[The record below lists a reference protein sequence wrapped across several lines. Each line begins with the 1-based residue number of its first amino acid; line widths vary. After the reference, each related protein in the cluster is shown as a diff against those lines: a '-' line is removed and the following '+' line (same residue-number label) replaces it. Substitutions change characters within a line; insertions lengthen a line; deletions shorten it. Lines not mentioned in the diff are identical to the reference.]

1 MNKKV
6 GMKVVSSMLLGT
18 MCLYTSMPVFAGN
31 SKEEVVYSKLKN
43 DGSNY
48 STIVSERI
56 TNTDNS
62 ELISDISDLLNIV
75 NTNGDETYEQ
85 NGNEIVWKANGKD
98 IQYQGEIDKDQPI
111 TCAVK
116 YELNGEEVEA
126 KDIVGKSGKVKVTL
140 TYTNNDVHTVKVN
153 GKYTKMYTPFIVVA
167 GTLIDSNMT
176 NVEVTNGKIIDNGN
190 RKMAIAMCF
199 PGLQESLDISKD
211 TLDIPSTIEFTMD
224 TDDFEMNNIISY
236 ATPKL
241 LEESDLNMFDDLNEI
256 YSKVNELQDAANKI
270 QDGANQLNDGTKE
283 LRDGANTLNNGANE
297 LSKEINN
304 KLAQYEEIKT
314 EALNKKELE
323 NKIAEIVNDEMAKLM
338 PSIKKM
344 AEAEAENAIKNHKDE
359 LETATVNTAM
369 KYTDKAVS
377 DELTK
382 VENGTVLTKEQEKE
396 LETAI
401 ANDISKVLADI
412 DNSQEIKAF
421 ETAIE
426 NAIIDEVKKS
436 VGDATK
442 EAVTETLNETKQSLA
457 ANNGLTSDQQKELS
471 AILATMK
478 PTIKAQVESTVK
490 AGIKAGIKAQA
501 DVAGITLDDATLNAQ
516 TKNVYNNKTVTV
528 NGTSLTYPAYV
539 ESITNKQMKDLSSEL
554 STKLTTYAGMIS
566 DDTINAIAE
575 KSTAISDKAVEN
587 TTTKLKTMLATD
599 GATEKAVEDFKN
611 AIATSVAKSLNVD
624 AGTMSTMEEKIK
636 AYIIED
642 VKQTLENDKTYAY
655 ENAAKSELNSTI
667 DSVATSTAKDLA
679 NEYTEELA
687 NEIAKSLIEKQLSG
701 KISDSDIDKELSK
714 YESVLNAKIAEVD
727 NGIATLKSALN
738 QLTDGTQAL
747 YNGTVQLADGSQE
760 LTDGITKF
768 NEEGIKKIVD
778 TVNSDVKDVEDRVK
792 ALKDLSE
799 EYKSF
804 AGINENDEGTVSFI
818 TTIDSVKKEDFEN
831 ADSEEMTSNGNTT
844 NETVANETISN
855 NESSDETSNNE

>member
-6 GMKVVSSMLLGT
+6 GMKIVSTMLLGT
-18 MCLYTSMPVFAGN
+18 MCLYTSVPVFAGN

-48 STIVSERI
+48 STIVSEKI
-56 TNTDNS
+56 TNNDNS
-62 ELISDISDLLNIV
+62 ELINDISDLLNIV
-75 NTNGDETYEQ
+75 NTSGDETYEQ
-85 NGNEIVWKANGKD
+85 DGNKIVWKANGKD
-98 IQYQGEIDKDQPI
+98 IQYQGNIDKDEPI

-167 GTLIDSNMT
+167 GTIINSNMS

-190 RKMAIAMCF
+190 KKMAIAMCF

-211 TLDIPSTIEFTMD
+211 KIDIPSTIEFTMD
-224 TDDFEMNNIISY
+224 ANDFEMNNIISY

-241 LEESDLNMFDDLNEI
+241 VEESDLNMFDDLDEI
-256 YSKVNELQDAANKI
+256 YSKVNELQDAANQI
-270 QDGANQLNDGTKE
+270 QDGSSKLNDGAKT
-283 LRDGANTLNNGANE
+283 LRNGASTLNDGANE
-297 LSKEINN
+297 LSREINN
-304 KLAQYEEIKT
+304 KLAQYEKIKA

-323 NKIAEIVNDEMAKLM
+323 NKIAEIVNNEMAEMM

-344 AEAEAENAIKNHKDE
+344 AEAEAENAIKNHKEE
-359 LETATVNTAM
+359 LENSTVEIAM

-382 VENGTVLTKEQEKE
+382 VENGTVLTEEQEKE
-396 LETAI
+396 LEEAI
-401 ANDISKVLADI
+401 SKDIAKVLANI
-412 DNSQEIKAF
+412 DNSKEIKTF

-426 NAIIDEVKKS
+426 KAIIDEVKKS

-442 EAVTETLNETKQSLA
+442 EAVTETLKETKQSLSK
-457 ANNGLTSDQQKELS
+457 NNGLTAEQQKELAS
-471 AILATMK
+471 VLTTMK
-478 PTIKAQVESTVK
+478 PIIQKQVESTVK
-490 AGIKAGIKAQA
+490 AGIKAQA
-501 DVAGITLDDATLNAQ
+501 GTTLDDATLNAK
-516 TKNVYNNKTVTV
+516 TKYEYNNVKEPTTKM
-528 NGTSLTYPAYV
+528 SYPEYV
-539 ESITNKQMKDLSSEL
+539 EKMTKDQLEILSSN
-554 STKLTTYAGMIS
+554 LTTYTGMIS

-575 KSTAISDKAVEN
+575 KSTVISDKTVEN
-587 TTTKLKTMLATD
+587 TTTKLETMLATD

-611 AIATSVAKSLNVD
+611 AIAVSVATSLNAD
-624 AGTMSTMEEKIK
+624 ADTMSAMEEKIK

-642 VKQTLENDKTYAY
+642 IKQTLKDDKTINAYAK
-655 ENAAKSELNSTI
+655 AELDPKI
-667 DSVATSTAKDLA
+667 DSIATSTAKDLA

-701 KISDSDIDKELSK
+701 KISDSDIDKELNK
-714 YESVLNAKIAEVD
+714 YESVLNAKITEVD

-747 YNGTVQLADGSQE
+747 YNGTIQLADGSQE

-768 NEEGIKKIVD
+768 NEEGIKKIAD
-778 TVNSDVKDVEDRVK
+778 TVNTDVKDVEDRVK

-804 AGINENDEGTVSFI
+804 AGINEDDEGTVSFI
-818 TTIDSVKKEDFEN
+818 TTIDSIKKEDFEKEN
-831 ADSEEMTSNGNTT
+831 AQATNGNTT

-855 NESSDETSNNE
+855 QDSKNETSNN

>member
-6 GMKVVSSMLLGT
+6 GMKIVSTMLLGT
-18 MCLYTSMPVFAGN
+18 MCLYTSVPVFAGN

-48 STIVSERI
+48 STIVSEKI
-56 TNTDNS
+56 TNNDNS
-62 ELISDISDLLNIV
+62 ELINDISDLLNIV
-75 NTNGDETYEQ
+75 NTSGDETYEQ
-85 NGNEIVWKANGKD
+85 DGNKIVWKANGKD
-98 IQYQGEIDKDQPI
+98 IQYQGNIDKDEPI

-167 GTLIDSNMT
+167 GTIINSNMS

-190 RKMAIAMCF
+190 KKMAIAMCF

-211 TLDIPSTIEFTMD
+211 KIDIPSTIEFTMD
-224 TDDFEMNNIISY
+224 ANDFEMNNIISY

-241 LEESDLNMFDDLNEI
+241 VEESDLNMFDDLDEI
-256 YSKVNELQDAANKI
+256 YSKVNELQDAANQI
-270 QDGANQLNDGTKE
+270 QDGSSKLNDGAKT
-283 LRDGANTLNNGANE
+283 LRNGAGTLNDGANE
-297 LSKEINN
+297 LSREINN
-304 KLAQYEEIKT
+304 KLAQYEEIKA

-323 NKIAEIVNDEMAKLM
+323 NKIAEIVNNEMAEMM

-344 AEAEAENAIKNHKDE
+344 AEAEAENAIKNHKE
-359 LETATVNTAM
+359 KLENSTVETAM

-382 VENGTVLTKEQEKE
+382 VENGTVLTEEQEKE
-396 LETAI
+396 LEEAI
-401 ANDISKVLADI
+401 SKDIAKVLANI
-412 DNSQEIKAF
+412 DNSKEIKTF

-426 NAIIDEVKKS
+426 KAIIDEVKKS

-442 EAVTETLNETKQSLA
+442 EAVTETLNETKQSLSK
-457 ANNGLTSDQQKELS
+457 NNGLTAEQKKELAS
-471 AILATMK
+471 VLTTMK
-478 PTIKAQVESTVK
+478 SIIKKQVESTVK

-501 DVAGITLDDATLNAQ
+501 GTTLDDATLNAK
-516 TKNVYNNKTVTV
+516 TKYEYNNVKEPTTKM
-528 NGTSLTYPAYV
+528 SYPEYV
-539 ESITNKQMKDLSSEL
+539 EKMTKDQLEILSSN
-554 STKLTTYAGMIS
+554 LTTYTGMIS

-575 KSTAISDKAVEN
+575 KSTVISDKAVEN
-587 TTTKLKTMLATD
+587 TTTKLETMLATD

-611 AIATSVAKSLNVD
+611 AIAVSVATSLNAD
-624 AGTMSTMEEKIK
+624 ADTMSIMEKQIKTM
-636 AYIIED
+636 IIED
-642 VKQTLENDKTYAY
+642 VKTTLKNDETLNAYAK
-655 ENAAKSELNSTI
+655 AELDPKI
-667 DSVATSTAKDLA
+667 DSIATSTAKDLA

-714 YESVLNAKIAEVD
+714 YESVLNAKITEVD

-747 YNGTVQLADGSQE
+747 YNGTIQLADGSQE

-768 NEEGIKKIVD
+768 NEEGIKKIAD
-778 TVNSDVKDVEDRVK
+778 TVNTDVKDVEDRVK

-804 AGINENDEGTVSFI
+804 AGINEDDEGTVSFI
-818 TTIDSVKKEDFEN
+818 TTIDSIKKEDFEKEN
-831 ADSEEMTSNGNTT
+831 AQATNGNTT

-855 NESSDETSNNE
+855 QDSQNETSNN

>member
-6 GMKVVSSMLLGT
+6 GMKIVSTMLLGT
-18 MCLYTSMPVFAGN
+18 MCLYTSVPVFAGN

-48 STIVSERI
+48 STIVSEKI
-56 TNTDNS
+56 TNNDNS
-62 ELISDISDLLNIV
+62 ELINDISDLLNIV
-75 NTNGDETYEQ
+75 NTSGDETYEQ
-85 NGNEIVWKANGKD
+85 DGNKIVWKANGKD
-98 IQYQGEIDKDQPI
+98 IQYQGNIDKDEPI
-111 TCAVK
+111 TCVIK

-167 GTLIDSNMT
+167 GTIINSNMS
-176 NVEVTNGKIIDNGN
+176 NVEITNGKIIDNGN
-190 RKMAIAMCF
+190 KKMAIAMCF

-211 TLDIPSTIEFTMD
+211 KIDIPSTIEFTMD
-224 TDDFEMNNIISY
+224 ANDFEMNNIISY

-241 LEESDLNMFDDLNEI
+241 VEESDLNMFDDLDEI
-256 YSKVNELQDAANKI
+256 YSKVNELQDAANQI
-270 QDGANQLNDGTKE
+270 QDGSSKLNDGAKT
-283 LRDGANTLNNGANE
+283 LRNGASTLNDGANE
-297 LSKEINN
+297 LSREINN
-304 KLAQYEEIKT
+304 KLAQYEEIKA

-323 NKIAEIVNDEMAKLM
+323 NKIAEIVNNEMAEMM

-344 AEAEAENAIKNHKDE
+344 AEAEAENAIKNHKEE
-359 LETATVNTAM
+359 LENSTVEIAM

-382 VENGTVLTKEQEKE
+382 VENGTVLTEEQEKE
-396 LETAI
+396 LEEAI
-401 ANDISKVLADI
+401 SKDIAKVLANI
-412 DNSQEIKAF
+412 DNSKEIKTF

-426 NAIIDEVKKS
+426 KAIIDEVKKS

-442 EAVTETLNETKQSLA
+442 EAVTETLKETKQSLSK
-457 ANNGLTSDQQKELS
+457 NNGLTAEQQKELDS
-471 AILATMK
+471 VLTTMK
-478 PTIKAQVESTVK
+478 PIIQKQVESTVK
-490 AGIKAGIKAQA
+490 AGIKAQA
-501 DVAGITLDDATLNAQ
+501 GTTLDDATLNAK
-516 TKNVYNNKTVTV
+516 TEYVYNK
-528 NGTSLTYPAYV
+528 GTEPTTKMSYPKYV
-539 ESITNKQMKDLSSEL
+539 EKMTNDQLEILSSN
-554 STKLTTYAGMIS
+554 LTTYTGMIS

-575 KSTAISDKAVEN
+575 KSTVISDKTVEN
-587 TTTKLKTMLATD
+587 TTTKLETMLATD

-611 AIATSVAKSLNVD
+611 AIAVSVATSLNAD
-624 AGTMSTMEEKIK
+624 ADTMSAMEEKIK

-642 VKQTLENDKTYAY
+642 IKQTLKDDKTINAYAK
-655 ENAAKSELNSTI
+655 AELDPKI
-667 DSVATSTAKDLA
+667 DSIATSTAKDLA

-701 KISDSDIDKELSK
+701 KISDSDIDKELNK
-714 YESVLNAKIAEVD
+714 YESVLNAKITEVD

-747 YNGTVQLADGSQE
+747 YNGTIQLADGSQE

-768 NEEGIKKIVD
+768 NEEGIKKIAD
-778 TVNSDVKDVEDRVK
+778 TVNTDVKDVEDRVK

-804 AGINENDEGTVSFI
+804 AGINEDDEGTVSFI
-818 TTIDSVKKEDFEN
+818 TTIDSIKKEDFEKEN
-831 ADSEEMTSNGNTT
+831 AQATNGNTT

-855 NESSDETSNNE
+855 QDSQNETSNN

>member
-6 GMKVVSSMLLGT
+6 GMKIVSTMLLGT
-18 MCLYTSMPVFAGN
+18 MCLYTSVPVFAGN

-48 STIVSERI
+48 STIVSEKI
-56 TNTDNS
+56 TNNDNS
-62 ELISDISDLLNIV
+62 ELINDISDLLNIV
-75 NTNGDETYEQ
+75 NTSGDETYEQ
-85 NGNEIVWKANGKD
+85 DGNKIVWKANGKD
-98 IQYQGEIDKDQPI
+98 IQYQGNIDKDEPI
-111 TCAVK
+111 TCVIK

-167 GTLIDSNMT
+167 GTIINSNMS
-176 NVEVTNGKIIDNGN
+176 NVEITNGKIIDNGN
-190 RKMAIAMCF
+190 KKMAIAMCF

-211 TLDIPSTIEFTMD
+211 KIDIPSTIEFTMD
-224 TDDFEMNNIISY
+224 ANDFEMNNIISY

-241 LEESDLNMFDDLNEI
+241 VEESDLNMFDDLDEI
-256 YSKVNELQDAANKI
+256 YSKVNELQDAANQI
-270 QDGANQLNDGTKE
+270 QDGSSKLNDGAKT
-283 LRDGANTLNNGANE
+283 LRNGASTLNDGANE
-297 LSKEINN
+297 LSREINN
-304 KLAQYEEIKT
+304 KLAQYEEIKA

-323 NKIAEIVNDEMAKLM
+323 NKIAEIVNNEMAEMM

-344 AEAEAENAIKNHKDE
+344 AEAEAENAIKNHKE
-359 LETATVNTAM
+359 KLENSTVEIAM

-382 VENGTVLTKEQEKE
+382 VENGTVLTEEQEKK
-396 LETAI
+396 LEEAI
-401 ANDISKVLADI
+401 SKDIAKVLANI
-412 DNSQEIKAF
+412 DNSKEIKTF

-426 NAIIDEVKKS
+426 KAIIDEVKKS

-442 EAVTETLNETKQSLA
+442 EAVTETLNETKQSLLK
-457 ANNGLTSDQQKELS
+457 NNGLTADQQKELS

-575 KSTAISDKAVEN
+575 KSTVISDKAVEN
-587 TTTKLKTMLATD
+587 TTTKLETMLATD
-599 GATEKAVEDFKN
+599 GATEKSVEDFKN
-611 AIATSVAKSLNVD
+611 AIAVSVATSLNAD
-624 AGTMSTMEEKIK
+624 ADTMSAMEEKIK

-642 VKQTLENDKTYAY
+642 IKQTLKDDKTINAYAK
-655 ENAAKSELNSTI
+655 AELDPKI
-667 DSVATSTAKDLA
+667 DSIATSTAKDLA

-714 YESVLNAKIAEVD
+714 YESVLNAKITEVD

-747 YNGTVQLADGSQE
+747 YNGTIQLADGSQE

-768 NEEGIKKIVD
+768 NEEGIKKIAD
-778 TVNSDVKDVEDRVK
+778 TVNTDVKDVEDRVK

-804 AGINENDEGTVSFI
+804 AGINEDDEGTVSFI
-818 TTIDSVKKEDFEN
+818 TTIDSIKKEDFEN
-831 ADSEEMTSNGNTT
+831 KDSENITSNGNTT

-855 NESSDETSNNE
+855 QDSKNETSNN

>member
-6 GMKVVSSMLLGT
+6 GMKIVSTMLLGT
-18 MCLYTSMPVFAGN
+18 MCLYTSVPVFAGN

-48 STIVSERI
+48 STIVSEKI
-56 TNTDNS
+56 TNNDNS
-62 ELISDISDLLNIV
+62 ELINDISDLLNIV
-75 NTNGDETYEQ
+75 NTSGDETYEQ
-85 NGNEIVWKANGKD
+85 DGNKIVWKANGKD
-98 IQYQGEIDKDQPI
+98 IQYQGNIDKDEPI
-111 TCAVK
+111 TCVIK

-167 GTLIDSNMT
+167 GTIINSNMS

-190 RKMAIAMCF
+190 KKMAIAMCF

-211 TLDIPSTIEFTMD
+211 KIDIPSIIEFTMD
-224 TDDFEMNNIISY
+224 ANDFEMNNIISY

-241 LEESDLNMFDDLNEI
+241 VEESDLNMFDDLDEI
-256 YSKVNELQDAANKI
+256 YSKVNELQDAANQI
-270 QDGANQLNDGTKE
+270 QDGSSKLNDGAKT
-283 LRDGANTLNNGANE
+283 LRNGASTLNDGANE
-297 LSKEINN
+297 LSREINN
-304 KLAQYEEIKT
+304 KLAQYEEIKA

-323 NKIAEIVNDEMAKLM
+323 NKIAEIVNNEMAEMM

-344 AEAEAENAIKNHKDE
+344 AEAEAENAIKNHKEE
-359 LETATVNTAM
+359 LENSTVEIAM

-382 VENGTVLTKEQEKE
+382 VENGTVLTEEQEKE
-396 LETAI
+396 LEEAI
-401 ANDISKVLADI
+401 SKDIAKVLANI
-412 DNSQEIKAF
+412 DNSKEIKTF

-426 NAIIDEVKKS
+426 KAIIDEVKKS

-442 EAVTETLNETKQSLA
+442 EAVTETLNETKQSLSK
-457 ANNGLTSDQQKELS
+457 NNGLTAEQQKELAS
-471 AILATMK
+471 VLTTMK
-478 PTIKAQVESTVK
+478 PIIQKQVESTFK

-501 DVAGITLDDATLNAQ
+501 GTTLDDATLNAK
-516 TKNVYNNKTVTV
+516 TKYVYNN
-528 NGTSLTYPAYV
+528 GTEPTTKMSYPEYV
-539 ESITNKQMKDLSSEL
+539 EKMTNDQLEILSSN
-554 STKLTTYAGMIS
+554 LTTYTGMIS

-575 KSTAISDKAVEN
+575 KSTVISDKTVEN
-587 TTTKLKTMLATD
+587 TTTKLETMLATD

-611 AIATSVAKSLNVD
+611 AIAVSVATSLNAD
-624 AGTMSTMEEKIK
+624 ADTMSIMEKQIKTM
-636 AYIIED
+636 IIED
-642 VKQTLENDKTYAY
+642 VKTTLKNDETLNAYAK
-655 ENAAKSELNSTI
+655 AELDPKI
-667 DSVATSTAKDLA
+667 DSIATSTAKDLA

-701 KISDSDIDKELSK
+701 KISDSDIDKELNK
-714 YESVLNAKIAEVD
+714 YESVLNAKITEVD

-747 YNGTVQLADGSQE
+747 YNGTIQLADGSQE

-768 NEEGIKKIVD
+768 NEEGIKKIAD
-778 TVNSDVKDVEDRVK
+778 TVNTDVKDVEDRVK

-804 AGINENDEGTVSFI
+804 AGINEDDEGTVSFI
-818 TTIDSVKKEDFEN
+818 TTIDSIKKEDFEKEN
-831 ADSEEMTSNGNTT
+831 AQATNGNTT

-855 NESSDETSNNE
+855 QDSKNETSNN

>member
-6 GMKVVSSMLLGT
+6 GMKIVSTMLLGT
-18 MCLYTSMPVFAGN
+18 MCLYTSVPVFAGN

-48 STIVSERI
+48 STIVSEKI
-56 TNTDNS
+56 TNNDNS
-62 ELISDISDLLNIV
+62 ELINDISDLLNIV
-75 NTNGDETYEQ
+75 NTSGDETYEQ
-85 NGNEIVWKANGKD
+85 DGNKIVWKANGKD
-98 IQYQGEIDKDQPI
+98 IQYQGNIDKDEPI

-167 GTLIDSNMT
+167 GTIINSNMS

-190 RKMAIAMCF
+190 KKMAIAMCF

-211 TLDIPSTIEFTMD
+211 KIDIPSTIEFSMD
-224 TDDFEMNNIISY
+224 ANDFEMNNIISY

-241 LEESDLNMFDDLNEI
+241 VEESDLNMFDDLDEI
-256 YSKVNELQDAANKI
+256 YSKVNELQDAANQI
-270 QDGANQLNDGTKE
+270 QDGSSKLNDGAKT
-283 LRDGANTLNNGANE
+283 LRNGAGTLNDGANE
-297 LSKEINN
+297 LSREINN
-304 KLAQYEEIKT
+304 KLAQYEEIKA

-323 NKIAEIVNDEMAKLM
+323 NKIAEIVNNEMAEMM

-344 AEAEAENAIKNHKDE
+344 AEAEAENAIKNHKE
-359 LETATVNTAM
+359 KLENSTVETAM

-382 VENGTVLTKEQEKE
+382 VENGTVLTEEQEKE
-396 LETAI
+396 LEEAI
-401 ANDISKVLADI
+401 SKDIAKVLANI
-412 DNSQEIKAF
+412 DNSKEIKTF

-426 NAIIDEVKKS
+426 KAIIDEVKKS

-442 EAVTETLNETKQSLA
+442 EAVTETLNETKQSLSK
-457 ANNGLTSDQQKELS
+457 NNGLTAEQKKELAS
-471 AILATMK
+471 VLTTMK
-478 PTIKAQVESTVK
+478 SIIQKQVESTVK

-501 DVAGITLDDATLNAQ
+501 GTTLDDATLNAK
-516 TKNVYNNKTVTV
+516 TKYEYNKVKEPTTKM
-528 NGTSLTYPAYV
+528 SYPEYV
-539 ESITNKQMKDLSSEL
+539 EKMTKDQLEILSSN
-554 STKLTTYAGMIS
+554 LTTYTGMIS

-575 KSTAISDKAVEN
+575 KSTVISDKAVEN
-587 TTTKLKTMLATD
+587 TTTKLETMLATD

-611 AIATSVAKSLNVD
+611 AIAVSVATSLNAD
-624 AGTMSTMEEKIK
+624 ADTMSIMEKQIKTM
-636 AYIIED
+636 IIED
-642 VKQTLENDKTYAY
+642 VKTTLKNDETLNAYAK
-655 ENAAKSELNSTI
+655 AELDPKI
-667 DSVATSTAKDLA
+667 DSIATSTAKDLA

-714 YESVLNAKIAEVD
+714 YESVLNAKITEVD

-747 YNGTVQLADGSQE
+747 YNGTIQLADGSQE

-768 NEEGIKKIVD
+768 NEEGIKKIAD
-778 TVNSDVKDVEDRVK
+778 TVNTDVKDVEDRVK

-804 AGINENDEGTVSFI
+804 AGINEDDEGTVSFI
-818 TTIDSVKKEDFEN
+818 TTIDSIKKEDFEKEN
-831 ADSEEMTSNGNTT
+831 AQATNGNNT

-855 NESSDETSNNE
+855 QDSKNETSNN